1 MLQRNTLTLL
11 SGGAAQGLVQ
21 ELSPEFHKETGYV
34 IEGTYEAVGSI
45 VARLRRGT
53 AADLIILTSALIAE
67 LEQDG
72 HAIRDSA
79 RDIGSVQTGIAV
91 RTGAQVPDVTSA
103 EALRLTLLKADEIY
117 IPDPRSATAGIHFAK
132 VLHVLGV
139 EDQVTPRLRIFP
151 NGSTAMRELAK
162 TSSAQAIGCT
172 QVTEILNTP
181 GVVCVGPLPRSCDL
195 ATVYTA
201 AVCRTARSPVAAEQL
216 IRLLSSGAAAA
227 ARQRAG
233 FT

>member
-1 MLQRNTLTLL
+1 MRQSVR
-11 SGGAAQGLVQ
+11 SWPACAEEPQWI
-21 ELSPEFHKETGYV
+21 S
-34 IEGTYEAVGSI
+34 SS
-45 VARLRRGT
+45 
-53 AADLIILTSALIAE
+53 LTSALVAE
-67 LEQDG
+67 LGHDG
-72 HAIRDSA
+72 YAIRDSA
-79 RDIGSVQTGIAV
+79 RDIGSVQTGVAV
-91 RTGAQVPDVTSA
+91 RTGAQVPDITSA

-132 VLHVLGV
+132 VLHALGL
-139 EDQVTPRLRIFP
+139 EDQVTPRLRTFP
-151 NGSTAMRELAK
+151 NGSTAMRELAN

-181 GVVCVGPLPRSCDL
+181 GVVCVGPLPRGYDL

-201 AVCRTARSPVAAEQL
+201 AICRAARSLVGAEQF
-216 IRLLSSGAAAA
+216 ITLLSSEAAAA